1 MGVFLKVL
9 GRLSLFQRILIP
21 AAFMFLTGYPLI
33 VYTVVK
39 SLMIYHQT
47 TISDETSLML
57 DALEKQTAEQV
68 VIGDY
73 TLINNLLRDRVK
85 RGAFKRLAFTDSE
98 GLSLVAQREEVNIES
113 PEWFNRWLDI
123 PEQPISR
130 EVKIGGRLYGTISA
144 QLSHSEFHNQ
154 IWENIVKQI
163 WIAVAGGILFLIY
176 VSFII
181 RSSLKPLRNV
191 QEIARKAASGDLSVA
206 AQLSDGSA
214 PEIREAI
221 TLFNEAAASIDYHL
235 RERIESLLHKLA
247 EHQQDLEQIVK
258 ERTQQLLDTQEDLVR
273 KEKLAILGQLSGSV
287 GHELRN
293 PLGVM
298 SNAVYFLKMV
308 LADADET
315 VKEYL
320 DIIKNEIDNSLRII
334 TDLLDF
340 ARTKAPRIKTVTAR
354 ELTDE
359 SLGRCAIPENIDLQ
373 TEIPDN
379 LPFLRVDPLQIGQV
393 LQNLITNAVQA
404 MPDGGAL
411 RVAALRISSSNSK
424 SKIQNSKFIED
435 FIEIS
440 VTDTGEGISPENMKK
455 LFQPLFTTKAKG
467 IGLGL
472 VVCKNLVEANGGRIE
487 VASESGKSTTFTV
500 ALPMDRG

>member
-1 MGVFLKVL
+1 MVGVLLRVL

-21 AAFMFLTGYPLI
+21 AAFLFLTGYPLI
-33 VYTVVK
+33 VYTAVK
-39 SLMIYHQT
+39 SMMIYHQT
-47 TISDETSLML
+47 TISDETALMF

-73 TLINNLLRDRVK
+73 TLIHNLLRDRLK

-98 GLSLVAQREEVNIES
+98 GHSLVAQREEVNLES
-113 PEWFNRWLDI
+113 PDWFNRWLDI

-144 QLSHSEFHNQ
+144 QLSHSEFHNE

-163 WIAVAGGILFLIY
+163 WIAVTGGILFFIS

-191 QEIARKAASGDLSVA
+191 QEIARKAASGDVSVTV
-206 AQLSDGSA
+206 QVSDGSA

-235 RERIESLLHKLA
+235 RERIESLLLKLA
-247 EHQQDLEQIVK
+247 EHQQHLEQIVK

-273 KEKLAILGQLSGSV
+273 KEKLAILGQLSGSI

-298 SNAVYFLKMV
+298 NNAVYFLKMV
-308 LADADET
+308 LTDADKT
-315 VKEYL
+315 TREYL

-340 ARTKAPRIKTVTAR
+340 TRTKAPRTETVTVR

-359 SLGRCAIPENIDLQ
+359 CLARCAIPEGIDLQ
-373 TEIPDN
+373 TEIPDT
-379 LPFLRVDPLQIGQV
+379 LPFLRGRPVADRAGAAKPDQQRGGGD
-393 LQNLITNAVQA
+393 AGWRCA
-404 MPDGGAL
+404 MHCSA
-411 RVAALRISSSNSK
+411 
-424 SKIQNSKFIED
+424 
-435 FIEIS
+435 
-440 VTDTGEGISPENMKK
+440 TG
-455 LFQPLFTTKAKG
+455 F
-467 IGLGL
+467 
-472 VVCKNLVEANGGRIE
+472 
-487 VASESGKSTTFTV
+487 
-500 ALPMDRG
+500 